1 MESTFHATT
10 ILAVRR
16 EDRAVL
22 AGDGQVTLGN
32 TVVKQ
37 GARKIRR
44 LYNDNILAG
53 FAGSAADSFALFAR
67 FEAKLEQYRGNLERS
82 AVELAKDWRTDRALR
97 RLEAMLIVLDKRS
110 MFLLSGTGDLIEPD
124 DGIVGSALGLDG
136 CDHVAGVAVHDIP
149 NVLLEGWH
157 VEHFAVGRHGHAVAP
172 LGQRF
177 FPERFFA
184 GQVQAVELFGCR
196 EIEPAIRGAGA
207 YALDV
212 VRHGLRTMRS
222 LDTLDELVAA
232 IDFENEDASAAEFEI
247 IANPRRGDVEVAAVR

>member
-22 AGDGQVTLGN
+22 AGDGQVPLG
-32 TVVKQ
+32 TTIVKQ

-44 LYNDNILAG
+44 LYNDSILAG

-97 RLEAMLIVLDKRS
+97 RLEAMLIVADRKA

-124 DGIVGSALGLDG
+124 EGIIGIGSGGVYAQAAAQALARNTSLN
-136 CDHVAGVAVHDIP
+136 P
-149 NVLLEGWH
+149 
-157 VEHFAVGRHGHAVAP
+157 
-172 LGQRF
+172 
-177 FPERFFA
+177 
-184 GQVQAVELFGCR
+184 R
-196 EIEPAIRGAGA
+196 EIAEKAMQIASEICVFTNGKIT
-207 YALDV
+207 V
-212 VRHGLRTMRS
+212 E
-222 LDTLDELVAA
+222 EL
-232 IDFENEDASAAEFEI
+232 
-247 IANPRRGDVEVAAVR
+247 